1 MYCVYEKKEN
11 NPVLCF
17 IVVLLFIDY
26 FPWFMTLKLGGLRA
40 KLEAVDGNEIDTVFI
55 DRRNNTAY
63 PNGNT
68 LVSFCPVL
76 ACSFVLFL

>member
-1 MYCVYEKKEN
+1 MYCVYEKK
-11 NPVLCF
+11 PKIILCCVLL
-17 IVVLLFIDY
+17 LLFIEY
-26 FPWFMTLKLGGLRA
+26 FPWFMTRKLGGLRA

-63 PNGNT
+63 PNGNI

-76 ACSFVLFL
+76 TCSFVLFL